1 MTEEKIKKVTALF
14 TEEAKKIFGEKLK
27 QVILYGSCARGDFQ
41 TDSDIDILLLLSVPR
56 ENLAFERK
64 KIFAIADALDLE
76 YEVVLAPVLQSYE
89 VYQTYLPVSSYYQT
103 VQKEGVKIAWLQ
115 QAAKGLCAI
124 QTG

>member
-14 TEEAKKIFGEKLK
+14 AEEAKKIFGEKLK

-64 KIFAIADALDLE
+64 KIFAIADGVLNFVVCRLH
-76 YEVVLAPVLQSYE
+76 VVHNVLAAGLHHFLQ
-89 VYQTYLPVSSYYQT
+89 TNADL
-103 VQKEGVKIAWLQ
+103 
-115 QAAKGLCAI
+115 
-124 QTG
+124 

>member
-1 MTEEKIKKVTALF
+1 MTEE
-14 TEEAKKIFGEKLK
+14 
-27 QVILYGSCARGDFQ
+27 
-41 TDSDIDILLLLSVPR
+41 
-56 ENLAFERK
+56 

-89 VYQTYLPVSSYYQT
+89 VYQTYLPVSSYFQT

-115 QAAKGLCAI
+115 QAAKGLCTI

>member
-14 TEEAKKIFGEKLK
+14 AEEAKKIFGEKLK

-76 YEVVLAPVLQSYE
+76 Y
-89 VYQTYLPVSSYYQT
+89 
-103 VQKEGVKIAWLQ
+103 
-115 QAAKGLCAI
+115 
-124 QTG
+124 

>member
-14 TEEAKKIFGEKLK
+14 AEEAKKIFGEKLK

-76 YEVVLAPVLQSYE
+76 YEVVLSPVLQSYE

-103 VQKEGVKIAWLQ
+103 VQKEGVKIA
-115 QAAKGLCAI
+115 
-124 QTG
+124 

>member
-14 TEEAKKIFGEKLK
+14 AEEAKKIFGEKLK

-89 VYQTYLPVSSYYQT
+89 VYQTYFPVSSYYQT
-103 VQKEGVKIAWLQ
+103 VQKEGVKIA
-115 QAAKGLCAI
+115 
-124 QTG
+124 